1 MTEQTRPSIELSSNL
16 GYALMLQVSSAILII
31 GGSLVFGAPGT
42 ELVWLIIVAILYAI
56 GFLQMFGT
64 RYLMQR
70 EKHGILVALAIA
82 TFAYLFSAG
91 LVFSWYVLSDQLG
104 PLVLYS
110 ATFGI
115 NVILAIL
122 CTKIPKS

>member
-1 MTEQTRPSIELSSNL
+1 MTERTGPSIELESNL

-31 GGSLVFGAPGT
+31 GGSIVYGAPGT
-42 ELVWLIIVAILYAI
+42 DLIWLLVVAILYAI

-70 EKHGILVALAIA
+70 EKYSIHVALAIA

-91 LVFSWYVLSDQLG
+91 LVFFWYVLSDQLG

-115 NVILAIL
+115 NVILSIL